1 MMIEGI
7 YIIIIIV
14 VSFLLIVTIAATIVN
29 KSRIKHENRKSREYS
44 DTSKMRFDKSG
55 EIRFAKPVSVPEP
68 HIIPNDEV
76 SKQRTEKKTV
86 EKREPVLAPIR
97 NTETVYSVDNT
108 ERSVNELD
116 KTSKPIINVGAP
128 KQPQK
133 SKIVISGAL
142 KDEILG
148 LLYQNKK
155 VQAIKRVREEK
166 GLSLVDSKK
175 IVEEL
180 ESRISE
186 L

>member
-1 MMIEGI
+1 MMVEGI

-29 KSRIKHENRKSREYS
+29 KSRIKHENRKSREYK

-55 EIRFAKPVSVPEP
+55 EIRYAKPVSVPDP
-68 HIIPNDEV
+68 HIMPNNPN
-76 SKQRTEKKTV
+76 SQQRTEKKAV

-97 NTETVYSVDNT
+97 NTETVYQVDKPVQTGN
-108 ERSVNELD
+108 NLD
-116 KTSKPIINVGAP
+116 KTSKPIINVEAP
-128 KQPQK
+128 KSIQK

-186 L
+186 S